1 MVHPIMQAD
10 SVYVLIG
17 PVRVRPPPT
26 LSWERVAGRS
36 PDGCGA
42 ARRTDLVPPLF
53 RRCGGTF
60 PQGKVRKRL
69 PAGEDDWVSAV
80 VPISPARKVP
90 GGCGHPP
97 LRGWKDAKT
106 PCALRH
112 RGETILS
119 SRNPGSF
126 LHGWGG
132 AASGWP
138 CFRSGGSAL
147 SSRRR
152 SGPPLPGC
160 GSGRRTYRSA
170 SAVRRLPAR

>member
-1 MVHPIMQAD
+1 MNGSISHSMWP
-10 SVYVLIG
+10 VL
-17 PVRVRPPPT
+17 
-26 LSWERVAGRS
+26 LL
-36 PDGCGA
+36 GCGPSSV
-42 ARRTDLVPPLF
+42 TPYGVPPSPWGKASS
-53 RRCGGTF
+53 GGGF
-60 PQGKVRKRL
+60 L

-80 VPISPARKVP
+80 VPISPARKVA

-97 LRGWKDAKT
+97 LRGWKDAKS
-106 PCALRH
+106 PCAFRH
-112 RGETILS
+112 RGKSILS

-126 LHGWGG
+126 LPGWGG
-132 AASGWP
+132 EASGWL

-170 SAVRRLPAR
+170 SAARRLPAR